1 MSNKKRIVTIGGGTG
16 QMAVLTG
23 LKAYADVVD
32 IAAIV
37 AMADDGGSTGRL
49 RDELGVLPPGDIR
62 KCLVALADDAP
73 VLRALFEYR
82 FNGGG
87 MAGHSFGNLLLAALE
102 KVTGS
107 LPAAIEEAS
116 RILRVRGRVLPVTTD
131 NTRIHIDTKT
141 ERQVVGEHH
150 LDNKHFVRTE
160 GVHATHLTHSPT
172 INPHARDALLAADCI
187 VIGPGDVYG
196 SILPCLHVG
205 GMREA
210 LAASTHARKVLIV
223 NATNKK
229 GLTDGWGA
237 SDYLACVEREV
248 GAGTVTHC
256 IANTTPAPQQLVEKY
271 VHEEGAG
278 VLVACDTLPITCTP
292 IYTHLLK
299 TYPADAHEHFI
310 RHDEQLLA
318 TEIMRICST

>member
-1 MSNKKRIVTIGGGTG
+1 
-16 QMAVLTG
+16 
-23 LKAYADVVD
+23 
-32 IAAIV
+32 
-37 AMADDGGSTGRL
+37 
-49 RDELGVLPPGDIR
+49 
-62 KCLVALADDAP
+62 
-73 VLRALFEYR
+73 
-82 FNGGG
+82 
-87 MAGHSFGNLLLAALE
+87 
-102 KVTGS
+102 
-107 LPAAIEEAS
+107 
-116 RILRVRGRVLPVTTD
+116 
-131 NTRIHIDTKT
+131 
-141 ERQVVGEHH
+141 
-150 LDNKHFVRTE
+150 
-160 GVHATHLTHSPT
+160 
-172 INPHARDALLAADCI
+172 
-187 VIGPGDVYG
+187 
-196 SILPCLHVG
+196 
-205 GMREA
+205 MREA